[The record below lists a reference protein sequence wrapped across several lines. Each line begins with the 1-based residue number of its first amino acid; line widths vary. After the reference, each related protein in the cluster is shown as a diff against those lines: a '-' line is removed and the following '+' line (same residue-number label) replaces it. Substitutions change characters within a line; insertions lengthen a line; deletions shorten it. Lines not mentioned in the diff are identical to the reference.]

1 MLYCANL
8 GVAVVRPC
16 FMRDDQRLQVSA
28 RLDQLLNA
36 LAAVD
41 GVSNSIARLLSS
53 MRHVGEAELRQL
65 AAPLGQHA
73 RDAMVVLAL
82 DGTSRRRALNEI
94 RQADVQR

>member
-1 MLYCANL
+1 
-8 GVAVVRPC
+8 
-16 FMRDDQRLQVSA
+16 MRDDQRLQVSA

-53 MRHVGEAELRQL
+53 MRHVGEAECRQL

-73 RDAMVVLAL
+73 RNAGPVGS
-82 DGTSRRRALNEI
+82 DGTPRRRALNEDP
-94 RQADVQR
+94 AG